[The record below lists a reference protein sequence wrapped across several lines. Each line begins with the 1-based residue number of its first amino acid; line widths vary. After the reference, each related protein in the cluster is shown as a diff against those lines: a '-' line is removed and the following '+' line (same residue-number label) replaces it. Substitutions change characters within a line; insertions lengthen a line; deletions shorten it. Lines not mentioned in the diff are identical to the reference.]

1 LKIGDR
7 AQKIHNQLKKFPYQC
22 YTSINKLYIP
32 ESIKERN
39 LKNWV
44 ISKTILFLIFILIC
58 FSCKS
63 TSTPAPTSPPASSG
77 VSQAL
82 MSELEKA
89 KSRVESARKRAI
101 DFECP
106 AYFPSEWEAVEAQ
119 YEAARA
125 APQSNPDEVQ
135 KATALLNDVANAYDE
150 LFNKTIP
157 LYAQA
162 REDEILAARGELISS
177 GFTQFI
183 PEYLKNADEKA
194 LAARE
199 QYNAGNYYEAK
210 DTAAEALADYETLL
224 VGAKA
229 FLARQEIV
237 DNGFQT
243 NDSDN
248 FNKADE
254 LAQAAMKEY
263 EAGNKGAAKANSQEA
278 LNLFNTILENG
289 WIASVA
295 EWRDLAIKERELAM
309 AEKANI
315 ASRDLF
321 NNAESPF
328 NQANADF
335 ASKKFQSASVL
346 YKNAKDLYTAARK
359 DTEEKRLRAV
369 EMIKMAEEK
378 IEESSETAIEAE
390 RVIEGG
396 SK

>member
-1 LKIGDR
+1 
-7 AQKIHNQLKKFPYQC
+7 LKKFLFQ
-22 YTSINKLYIP
+22 L
-32 ESIKERN
+32 
-39 LKNWV
+39 
-44 ISKTILFLIFILIC
+44 TILFLVSLLIC
-58 FSCKS
+58 ISCKS
-63 TSTPAPTSPPASSG
+63 TSTPTPAPSSSSESSPSSPSEPSPGSSSG
-77 VSQAL
+77 SSQVSLA
-82 MSELEKA
+82 ELEAA
-89 KSRVESARKRAI
+89 KSRLEAVKSRIEEARKRAI

-125 APQSNPDEVQ
+125 APQSNEEEIRQV
-135 KATALLNDVANAYDE
+135 TVLFNDVANAYDE

-162 REDEILAARGELISS
+162 REDEILAVRSELISS

-183 PEYLKNADEKA
+183 PEHLQNADEKA
-194 LAARE
+194 LAAMD

-210 DTAAEALADYETLL
+210 DTAAGALSDYETLL
-224 VGAKA
+224 MGAKV

-254 LAQAAMKEY
+254 FAQTAMKEY
-263 EAGNKGAAKANSQEA
+263 EAGNKEASLANSQEA

-289 WIASVA
+289 WTTFAT

-315 ASRDLF
+315 ASRELF
-321 NNAESPF
+321 NNAERPF
-328 NQANADF
+328 NQANVDF
-335 ASKKFQSASVL
+335 ASKKFQSASIQF
-346 YKNAKDLYTAARK
+346 KDAKELYTVARQ
-359 DTEEKRLRAV
+359 DTEEKRLKAV
-369 EMIKMAEEK
+369 EMIKIAEEK

-396 SK
+396 SR

>member
-1 LKIGDR
+1 M
-7 AQKIHNQLKKFPYQC
+7 
-22 YTSINKLYIP
+22 
-32 ESIKERN
+32 
-39 LKNWV
+39 KNRV

-58 FSCKS
+58 FSCKT
-63 TSTPAPTSPPASSG
+63 TSTPSPSPTPTPTQTPDSSSTSSQ
-77 VSQAL
+77 VSQI
-82 MSELEKA
+82 ELDEAKRRLEA
-89 KSRVESARKRAI
+89 TKSRVEEARKRAI

-125 APQSNPDEVQ
+125 APQSSLDEVQ
-135 KATALLNDVANAYDE
+135 KATALFDDVANAYDE

-162 REDEILAARGELISS
+162 REDEILAVRSELISS
-177 GFTQFI
+177 GFTKSI
-183 PEYLKNADEKA
+183 PEHLQNADEKA
-194 LAARE
+194 LAAKD
-199 QYNAGNYYEAK
+199 QYNAGDYYEAK
-210 DTAAEALADYETLL
+210 NTAAEALADYETLL
-224 VGAKA
+224 MGAKA

-263 EAGNKGAAKANSQEA
+263 EAGNKEAAMASAQEA
-278 LNLFNTILENG
+278 LNIFNTILENA
-289 WIASVA
+289 WTTSAT

-346 YKNAKDLYTAARK
+346 YKNAKELYTVARQ
-359 DTEEKRLRAV
+359 DTEEKRLKAV
-369 EMIKMAEEK
+369 ETIKMAEEK
-378 IEESSETAIEAE
+378 IGESSETAIEAE
-390 RVIEGG
+390 RVLEGG